1 MLEANGG
8 LSLEIF
14 ANELPEIPRER
25 GLLVLNTTLFDIFA
39 MELPEGPEGKH
50 WLALDSPPLEFP
62 EEINLLTSCTGT
74 GTVPLSRLTL

>member
-25 GLLVLNTTLFDIFA
+25 GLLVLNTTPFGIFA
-39 MELPEGPEGKH
+39 KELPGPEGKH
-50 WLALDSPPLEFP
+50 WLAPD
-62 EEINLLTSCTGT
+62 
-74 GTVPLSRLTL
+74 RLTP